1 MPWLGDEN
9 ENSEVDDSEGLLLV
23 LNSFC
28 MKMDSLG
35 FWRFVTGKKK
45 ELESLRAQMPFSLA
59 ECLDLARF
67 VLKLIS
73 EVFPMDKRVEKSEK
87 GNNLGWTCVLV
98 LESLIP
104 VVVDPV
110 IRKSRLLVNERE
122 SESESESETYW
133 RARRLG
139 EQRV

>member
-1 MPWLGDEN
+1 
-9 ENSEVDDSEGLLLV
+9 
-23 LNSFC
+23 
-28 MKMDSLG
+28 
-35 FWRFVTGKKK
+35 
-45 ELESLRAQMPFSLA
+45 
-59 ECLDLARF
+59 
-67 VLKLIS
+67 
-73 EVFPMDKRVEKSEK
+73 MDKRVEKSEK

-122 SESESESETYW
+122 SESESESESYW

>member
-1 MPWLGDEN
+1 MPWLSDEN
-9 ENSEVDDSEGLLLV
+9 ENGKVNNGDGLLLM
-23 LNSFC
+23 LKSFC
-28 MKMDSLG
+28 VKMDMLA

-45 ELESLRAQMPFSLA
+45 ELESLRAQMPLALA

-67 VLKLIS
+67 VLELIS

-98 LESLIP
+98 LESLIS

-110 IRKSRLLVNERE
+110 IRKSRLV
-122 SESESESETYW
+122 
-133 RARRLG
+133 G
-139 EQRV
+139 E

>member
-9 ENSEVDDSEGLLLV
+9 ENGEVDDSERLLLV

-45 ELESLRAQMPFSLA
+45 ELESLRAQMPFSLV

-67 VLKLIS
+67 MLELIS

-87 GNNLGWTCVLV
+87 GNNLGWTLCFGAGIADTGGGGPGDQKV
-98 LESLIP
+98 E
-104 VVVDPV
+104 
-110 IRKSRLLVNERE
+110 
-122 SESESESETYW
+122 
-133 RARRLG
+133 AAG
-139 EQRV
+139 E